1 MCRQVSVFVSVLGW
15 RSRNEVEE
23 YKYTVASMENEN
35 KTNYMSMIRQTF
47 LASMVNEKQNTLQH
61 STLQY
66 DRASFLA
73 SITPCEGIT
82 GVVNVESLVVEV
94 AVAVT

>member
-1 MCRQVSVFVSVLGW
+1 
-15 RSRNEVEE
+15 
-23 YKYTVASMENEN
+23 
-35 KTNYMSMIRQTF
+35 
-47 LASMVNEKQNTLQH
+47 MVNGKQNTLQH

-73 SITPCEGIT
+73 SITPCEGIA